1 MCILNLK
8 KKFGKKIKYYREL
21 NGLTQEQ
28 LAELIDINCRSLS
41 FIERGVNFVK
51 ADTIEKICAAL
62 NVSPKQLFD
71 FEYSTKPVEDIKQEL
86 HEILDN
92 NEEKINDIY
101 KIVKGFTN

>member
-1 MCILNLK
+1 MCILK

-71 FEYSTKPVEDIKQEL
+71 FDYSLKPAKDIKEEL
-86 HEILDN
+86 HEILEN
-92 NEEKINDIY
+92 NEEKLNDIY